1 MKNLTSNQSNYLQP
15 HEAHEYLQP
24 QEVGPIIKRKTS
36 TVWSLLRS
44 GILPHIKLNGKYLI
58 RRESLLQWLATQEK
72 GGI

>member
-1 MKNLTSNQSNYLQP
+1 MNNPTSHQSNLLQTQ
-15 HEAHEYLQP
+15 EAHDYLQP

-36 TVWSLLRS
+36 TVWSLLRRD
-44 GILPHIKLNGKYLI
+44 ILPHIKLNGKYLI